1 MQNGGDWLPSRGIW
15 KPSQLFPKVDK
26 EEELPE
32 LSWVPPNPARPPRDR
47 LGEGTCGT
55 WTVGT
60 GTVTLHNAVPW

>member
-1 MQNGGDWLPSRGIW
+1 M
-15 KPSQLFPKVDK
+15 DK

-47 LGEGTCGT
+47 LGEGT